1 MSDSE
6 SSGRSRTS
14 RRSVL
19 VRKTAKTAKTR
30 KNSPNSLSTSTQQER
45 AFKKLAKKAGIKTFT
60 EEHKREVLA
69 AVSAASTSGDFNE
82 NALVERLR
90 TFKDV
95 VKARKEEGLR
105 AHAKALSRRKR
116 RAEALKQQYEEEKE
130 TLARELRH
138 LAKRTGTKVSA
149 KGMIHLAK
157 VRAYGYSLSLADH
170 MHLTK
175 HINDRA
181 TQKIK
186 EDLRSQADK
195 DDCDKCAL
203 KDYLELV

>member
-1 MSDSE
+1 MSDS
-6 SSGRSRTS
+6 GNRSTVRRTA
-14 RRSVL
+14 RST
-19 VRKTAKTAKTR
+19 VRKSASKTR
-30 KNSPNSLSTSTQQER
+30 KNSPASLSISTQQEQ

-69 AVSAASTSGDFNE
+69 AVSAASVSGFNE

-95 VKARKEEGLR
+95 VKERKDEGLR
-105 AHAKALSRRKR
+105 AHAKAISRRKR

-130 TLARELRH
+130 TLARELRR

-149 KGMIHLAK
+149 KGTIHLAK
-157 VRAYGYSLSLADH
+157 LRAHGYSLSLADH
-170 MHLTK
+170 MHLTQ

-186 EDLRSQADK
+186 EDLRSQAEK

-203 KDYLELV
+203 RDYLELV

>member
-1 MSDSE
+1 MSDS
-6 SSGRSRTS
+6 GNRSTVRRTA
-14 RRSVL
+14 RKSV
-19 VRKTAKTAKTR
+19 KSASKTR
-30 KNSPNSLSTSTQQER
+30 KNSPISPSTSTQQER
-45 AFKKLAKKAGIKTFT
+45 AFKKLAKKAGIKALT

-69 AVSAASTSGDFNE
+69 AVSAASVSGDFNE

-95 VKARKEEGLR
+95 VKARKEEGAR
-105 AHAKALSRRKR
+105 AHAKALSRRKKR
-116 RAEALKQQYEEEKE
+116 VEALKQQYEEEKE
-130 TLARELRH
+130 TLARELRR

-149 KGMIHLAK
+149 KGTIHLAK
-157 VRAYGYSLSLADH
+157 LRVHGYILSLADH

-186 EDLRSQADK
+186 EDLRSQAEK
-195 DDCDKCAL
+195 DDCDRCAL
-203 KDYLELV
+203 RDYLELV

>member
-1 MSDSE
+1 MSDS
-6 SSGRSRTS
+6 GNRSTVRRTA
-14 RRSVL
+14 RKSV
-19 VRKTAKTAKTR
+19 KSASKTR
-30 KNSPNSLSTSTQQER
+30 KNSPNSLSASAQQER

-69 AVSAASTSGDFNE
+69 AVSAASTSDDFNE

-186 EDLRSQADK
+186 EDLRSQAEK

-203 KDYLELV
+203 RDYLELV

>member
-1 MSDSE
+1 MSDS
-6 SSGRSRTS
+6 GNRSTVRRTA
-14 RRSVL
+14 RKSV
-19 VRKTAKTAKTR
+19 KSASKTR
-30 KNSPNSLSTSTQQER
+30 KNSPNSLSGSAQQER

-69 AVSAASTSGDFNE
+69 AVSAASVSGDFNE

-130 TLARELRH
+130 TLAREIRH

-195 DDCDKCAL
+195 DECDKCAL
-203 KDYLELV
+203 RDYLELV

>member
-1 MSDSE
+1 MSDS
-6 SSGRSRTS
+6 GNRSTVRSTRKSTTS
-14 RRSVL
+14 
-19 VRKTAKTAKTR
+19 KTR
-30 KNSPNSLSTSTQQER
+30 KNSPNSSAEQER
-45 AFKKLAKKAGIKTFT
+45 TFKKFAKKAGIKTFT

-69 AVSAASTSGDFNE
+69 AMSAVSVSGDFNE
-82 NALVERLR
+82 NALVERLK

-105 AHAKALSRRKR
+105 AHAKALSRRKK

-130 TLARELRH
+130 TLATELRR
-138 LAKRTGTKVSA
+138 LARRTGTKASA
-149 KGMIHLAK
+149 KGTIHLAK

>member
-30 KNSPNSLSTSTQQER
+30 KNSPNSLSTSTQQEQ
-45 AFKKLAKKAGIKTFT
+45 AFRKLAKKAGIKTFT

-69 AVSAASTSGDFNE
+69 AVSAASVSGVNE
-82 NALVERLR
+82 NALVERLK

-105 AHAKALSRRKR
+105 AHAKALSRRKK
-116 RAEALKQQYEEEKE
+116 RADALKQQYEEEKE
-130 TLARELRH
+130 TLATELRR
-138 LAKRTGTKVSA
+138 LARRTGTKVSA
-149 KGMIHLAK
+149 KGTIHLAK

>member
-6 SSGRSRTS
+6 SRKPSRSHS
-14 RRSVL
+14 RSHRSIKSAS
-19 VRKTAKTAKTR
+19 RTR
-30 KNSPNSLSTSTQQER
+30 KNSPKSLSTSTQQEQ

-69 AVSAASTSGDFNE
+69 AVSAASASGEVNE
-82 NALVERLR
+82 KGLIERLR

-95 VKARKEEGLR
+95 VKARKEEGAR

-116 RAEALKQQYEEEKE
+116 RADNLKQQYEEEKE

-149 KGMIHLAK
+149 KGTIHLAK

-195 DDCDKCAL
+195 DECDKCAL
-203 KDYLELV
+203 RDYLELV